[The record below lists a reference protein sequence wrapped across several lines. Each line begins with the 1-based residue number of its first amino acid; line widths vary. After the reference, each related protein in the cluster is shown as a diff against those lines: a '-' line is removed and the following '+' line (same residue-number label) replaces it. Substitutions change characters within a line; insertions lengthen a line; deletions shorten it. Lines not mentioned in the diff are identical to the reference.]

1 MDGLSPRQQ
10 GILTFISKF
19 RMEHGYPPT
28 IREIGAALKISS
40 TSVVNYNLNILEQR
54 GYISRDKTV
63 SRGINLVGGEDE
75 RQFLSVPGVFDIPVL
90 GAIAAG
96 EPIPIPQEGFSP
108 VGYESIALT
117 RDIVRSP
124 EGIFALRVRGDS
136 MIDALIND
144 GDLVVM
150 RHQPHVE
157 NGEMAAVWLTEENE
171 TTLKRF
177 YLEDGRVRL
186 QPANPA
192 YQARVLPAES
202 VQVQGKVIAVIR
214 QVD

>member
-1 MDGLSPRQQ
+1 MNGLSTRQQ
-10 GILTFISKF
+10 GILTFIGKF

-28 IREIGAALKISS
+28 IREIGAALTISS

-54 GYISRDKTV
+54 GYIARDKTV
-63 SRGINLVGGEDE
+63 SRGINLMGDEDE
-75 RQFLSVPGVFDIPVL
+75 RQFISAPGVFDIPVL

-117 RDIVRSP
+117 RDIVRNP

-150 RHQPHVE
+150 RHQPYVD

-177 YLEDGRVRL
+177 YLEDGRVML

-192 YQARVLPAES
+192 YKTRVFPADS